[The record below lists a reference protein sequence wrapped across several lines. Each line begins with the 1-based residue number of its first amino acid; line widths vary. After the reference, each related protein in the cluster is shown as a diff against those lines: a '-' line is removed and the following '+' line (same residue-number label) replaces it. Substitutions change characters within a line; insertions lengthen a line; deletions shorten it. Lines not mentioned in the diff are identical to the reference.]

1 MSKGNQKSKEM
12 RNNINE
18 RMQNFY
24 IGNNT
29 NPEPKVFDTNNL
41 DSDYYNYK
49 PAGPEEKFQSIQRS
63 DFKNDINERLNI
75 INDMTVD
82 NMRRL
87 PLNNNIRD
95 SQITTGSKRDQFN
108 ERLSNYSL
116 LSSNMVAS
124 PHQIIDN
131 KNTGFHTNFKEDHND
146 RLQELSPLSRNM
158 AIPMSKEPVNQK
170 QVMEQIQTGI
180 PPESYGIQSYSSG
193 MDTYE
198 FLDDVGN
205 LQVNEMMPM
214 DSRQKFNFKE

>member
-1 MSKGNQKSKEM
+1 MSKPNQKNKEM

-49 PAGPEEKFQSIQRS
+49 PAGTEEKFQNIHRN

-124 PHQIIDN
+124 PYQIIDN

-158 AIPMSKEPVNQK
+158 AIPISKEPVNKK
-170 QVMEQIQTGI
+170 QVMEQIQTGV
-180 PPESYGIQSYSSG
+180 PQESYGIESYSSG

-205 LQVNEMMPM
+205 LQVNDMMPM

>member
-95 SQITTGSKRDQFN
+95 SQIITGSKRDQFN

-116 LSSNMVAS
+116 LRSNMVAS
-124 PHQIIDN
+124 PRQIIDN
-131 KNTGFHTNFKEDHND
+131 KNTGFHTNFKDLLCSIYSEV
-146 RLQELSPLSRNM
+146 LQQISRNL
-158 AIPMSKEPVNQK
+158 
-170 QVMEQIQTGI
+170 
-180 PPESYGIQSYSSG
+180 
-193 MDTYE
+193 YE
-198 FLDDVGN
+198 LY
-205 LQVNEMMPM
+205 L
-214 DSRQKFNFKE
+214 